1 MVKNSIVE
9 FILKVEE
16 ISKIGLKYSTDPY
29 AVDNYKQLQ
38 ELAKKF
44 ISEQMNIELQG
55 DNFFVRD
62 IYPTPNVSVRTIIFN
77 KERDKV
83 LLVREA
89 SDGGFSLPGGWSE
102 LCLTPSESALKEV
115 WEEAGSKCILTHL
128 VGVFDRY
135 RDLKVGGLP
144 EYILVFEGEIISEDN
159 EPCFEIVEKGYYAI
173 DNLPKWSAK
182 NNPDQMKKIIEAARN
197 KETLFD

>member
-1 MVKNSIVE
+1 MVKNNIAE

-29 AVDNYKQLQ
+29 AIDNYRQLQ
-38 ELAKKF
+38 QLAKKF
-44 ISEQMNIELQG
+44 LAEQMEVELSS

-62 IYPTPNVSVRTIIFN
+62 IYPTPNVSVRTVIFN
-77 KERDKV
+77 DKRDKV
-83 LLVREA
+83 LLVREK

-115 WEEAGSKCILTHL
+115 WEEAGSSCKLTRL

-135 RDLKVGGLP
+135 RDIKRSGLP
-144 EYILVFEGEIISEDN
+144 EYIIVFEGEIISEEN
-159 EPCFEIVEKGYYAI
+159 EPCFEIIEKGYFSL
-173 DNLPKWSAK
+173 NKLPKWSIK
-182 NNPDQMKKIIEAARN
+182 NNPEQMERIIKAALN